1 MDKFQRGHHTHS
13 TPASERTRSRAP
25 TATGDRTIAK
35 KRSSLGRAAGG
46 FQSRLLASLRSRR
59 KSDNNGLAPSSSSSP
74 SSPFLD
80 ALFRL
85 PDELHI
91 YMLREL
97 CVADL
102 LALRRT
108 SRVLNMLVM
117 ENAPALVRYW
127 VKHRMGN
134 LHLQLYPA
142 PRPNAIDFPFLLTM
156 RRRHIASLRLTRQLA
171 DHLVGE
177 PVEPAVSP
185 RQMQLW
191 SSVYE
196 RMLPLV
202 FGVGYFLD
210 EHRRLLLE
218 RDLGRIRPRSRIGY
232 HVRTTPG
239 IADQERK
246 IVKNLDAPLRLQY
259 FYMYCFIVQVLLRKT
274 RRASSAEAV
283 ATFLRGW
290 SHQPACYEDVA
301 FFLILGGIGRVAKLL
316 ACPTYSE
323 RRRYLLSFRTHMSPH
338 TSKCWRRHW
347 KDAGVVSP
355 ALLDDIPCTQ
365 IGITQ
370 LDQIWAPLIA
380 QMMGPGSRDCSE
392 LEKRRYEELKLSGK
406 FINEVMGYDILQ
418 GRAADGGELDD
429 DHEP

>member
-1 MDKFQRGHHTHS
+1 MEKFQRGHAL
-13 TPASERTRSRAP
+13 PEARARTRSA
-25 TATGDRTIAK
+25 TATSDKAIAK
-35 KRSSLGRAAGG
+35 KRRSFGRAAGG
-46 FQSRLLASLRSRR
+46 FQSRFLASLRSKR
-59 KSDNNGLAPSSSSSP
+59 KSGASDEELAPSP

-85 PDELHI
+85 PEELHV

-108 SRVLNMLVM
+108 SRVLNMMVT

-156 RRRHIASLRLTRQLA
+156 RRRHIASIRLTRQLA

-177 PVEPAVSP
+177 AVEQVCP
-185 RQMQLW
+185 RQKQLW
-191 SSVYE
+191 TSVYE
-196 RMLPLV
+196 RMLRLV

-218 RDLGRIRPRSRIGY
+218 RDLGHIRPRSRIGY

-239 IADQERK
+239 IPEQERAILK
-246 IVKNLDAPLRLQY
+246 KLDAPLRLQY
-259 FYMYCFIVQVLLRKT
+259 FYMYCFVVQVLLQKMRP
-274 RRASSAEAV
+274 SNSAGAV
-283 ATFLRGW
+283 EKFLRGW
-290 SHQPACYEDVA
+290 SNQPACSEDMA

-323 RRRYLLSFRTHMSPH
+323 RRRYLLTYRTHMSPH

-370 LDQIWAPLIA
+370 LDQIWAPLMG
-380 QMMGPGSRDCSE
+380 QMMEPGTRDFTE
-392 LEKRRYEELKLSGK
+392 QEKRRYEELKISKK

-418 GRAADGGELDD
+418 GRAADGGETDD
-429 DHEP
+429 EHEG